1 MVSTGEIVMQYK
13 QPLKILILAAEI
25 VPFAKVGGLAD
36 VVGALPKSL
45 QALGHDVRLAMPR
58 YGQIDPAR
66 FDLETVLD
74 AVAVNMSNFRVQV
87 SVRQGKIGSAQI
99 HTALPAPQ
107 AGLPD
112 AAASSFAQAVCKENE
127 IPVYMIDA
135 PRYFER
141 ENIYGYTD
149 DGERFI
155 LFCRSVLEAMR
166 ALDWS
171 PDIIHCHDWHTGIV
185 PNWMHTIYRDDPF
198 YADVASVYTIHNL
211 AYQGI
216 FGYRILEVAGVAAQ
230 GFLYPQIAELA
241 NVVDLMGRGILFADA
256 ITTVSERYAQEIL
269 TPTFG
274 EKLDHLL
281 RSRRD
286 RLFGILNGLDY
297 EEMNPATDH
306 YIHTNFD
313 AQSLDKRPEN
323 KRALQEQAHLPVRPD
338 VPLLAM
344 ISRLTDQKGFDL
356 LGQIIQPLLAQG
368 VQFVVLGIGDQHY
381 HEMFQNLA
389 ARYPEQVAIFLTFNT
404 EIAQRIYAGIDMF
417 LMPSRFEPCGLG
429 QLIAMRY
436 GSVPIVRAVGGLAD
450 TVQEYDPRSGEGN
463 GFTFANYDAWEFFAA
478 IVRALELYRFK
489 DIWRKLQLRGMA
501 ADHSWQASAIRYVE
515 VYNNAIE
522 FHKSGK

>member
-1 MVSTGEIVMQYK
+1 MMPSE
-13 QPLKILILAAEI
+13 QPLNILILAAEI

-36 VVGALPKSL
+36 VVGALPQSL
-45 QALGHDVRLAMPR
+45 KALGHDVRLVMPR
-58 YGQIDPAR
+58 YGQIDPDR
-66 FDLETVLD
+66 FGLTTLIDSLD
-74 AVAVNMSNFRVQV
+74 VKMGEFTVQV
-87 SVRQGKIGSAQI
+87 SVRQSAIGD
-99 HTALPAPQ
+99 
-107 AGLPD
+107 G
-112 AAASSFAQAVCKENE
+112 

-155 LFCRSVLEAMR
+155 LFCRAALEAVHT
-166 ALDWS
+166 LDWS
-171 PDIIHCHDWHTGIV
+171 PDIIHCHDWHTGFV
-185 PNWMHTIYRDDPF
+185 PNWMHINYREDPF
-198 YADVASVYTIHNL
+198 FAHAATVYTIHNL

-230 GFLYPQIAELA
+230 GFLYPHIVELA
-241 NVVDLMGRGILFADA
+241 NVVDIMARGILFADA

-274 EKLDHLL
+274 ERLDHLL

-286 RLFGILNGLDY
+286 RLFGILNGINFD
-297 EEMNPATDH
+297 EMNPATDRF
-306 YIHTNFD
+306 IQANFD
-313 AQSLDKRPEN
+313 AHSLEQREEN
-323 KRALQEQAHLPVRPD
+323 KLALQEQAHLPLLPD
-338 VPLLAM
+338 VPVLAM
-344 ISRLTDQKGFDL
+344 ISRLADQKGFDL
-356 LGQIIQPLLAQG
+356 LAQIFQPLLAQG
-368 VQFVVLGIGDQHY
+368 IQFVVLGIGDQHY

-404 EIAQRIYAGIDMF
+404 ELAQRIYAGSDMF

-450 TVQEYDPRSGEGN
+450 TVQEYDPRTGAGN
-463 GFTFANYDAWEFFAA
+463 GFSFANYDPWELFAA

-489 DIWRKLQLRGMA
+489 DIWRTLQQRGMA
-501 ADHSWQASAIRYVE
+501 ADHSWTASARRYVE
-515 VYNNAIE
+515 VYRNALE
-522 FHKSGK
+522 FHDNGK

>member
-1 MVSTGEIVMQYK
+1 MQYK

-66 FDLETVLD
+66 FDLQTLRD
-74 AVAVNMSNFRVQV
+74 AVTVNMSDFRVQV
-87 SVRQGKIGSAQI
+87 SVRQGTIG
-99 HTALPAPQ
+99 
-107 AGLPD
+107 
-112 AAASSFAQAVCKENE
+112 NE

-155 LFCRSVLEAMR
+155 LFCRAALEAMR

-171 PDIIHCHDWHTGIV
+171 PDVIHCHDWHTGIV

-198 YADVASVYTIHNL
+198 YTNSTTVYTIHNL

-216 FGYRILEVAGVAAQ
+216 FGYRILEVAGVASH

-241 NVVDLMGRGILFADA
+241 NVVDIMGRGILFADA
-256 ITTVSERYAQEIL
+256 ITTVSERYAQ
-269 TPTFG
+269 
-274 EKLDHLL
+274 
-281 RSRRD
+281 
-286 RLFGILNGLDY
+286 GI
-297 EEMNPATDH
+297 
-306 YIHTNFD
+306 
-313 AQSLDKRPEN
+313 
-323 KRALQEQAHLPVRPD
+323 
-338 VPLLAM
+338 
-344 ISRLTDQKGFDL
+344 
-356 LGQIIQPLLAQG
+356 
-368 VQFVVLGIGDQHY
+368 QFVVLGIGDQHY

-389 ARYPEQVAIFLTFNT
+389 ARYPEQVAIFLTFNI
-404 EIAQRIYAGIDMF
+404 ELAQRIYAGSDMF

-450 TVQEYDPRSGEGN
+450 TVQEYDPRTGEGN
-463 GFTFANYDAWEFFAA
+463 GFTFTNYDPWELFAA
-478 IVRALELYRFK
+478 IVRAL
-489 DIWRKLQLRGMA
+489 
-501 ADHSWQASAIRYVE
+501 
-515 VYNNAIE
+515 
-522 FHKSGK
+522 

>member
-1 MVSTGEIVMQYK
+1 MQYK
-13 QPLKILILAAEI
+13 SPLKILFLAAEA

-36 VVGALPKSL
+36 VVGALPKCL
-45 QALGHDVRLAMPR
+45 KALGHDVRLVMPR
-58 YGQIDPAR
+58 YGQIEPER
-66 FDLETVLD
+66 FALTTVLD
-74 AVAVNMSNFRVQV
+74 AIPVNMGSFKVQV
-87 SVRQGKIGSAQI
+87 GVRQGAIGD
-99 HTALPAPQ
+99 
-107 AGLPD
+107 G
-112 AAASSFAQAVCKENE
+112 V
-127 IPVYMIDA
+127 PVYMIDA

-155 LFCRSVLEAMR
+155 LFCRGALEAMR

-171 PDIIHCHDWHTGIV
+171 PDILHCHDWHTGIV

-198 YADVASVYTIHNL
+198 YAHSATVYTIHNL

-216 FGYRILEVAGVAAQ
+216 FGYRILEVAGVAAS

-241 NVVDLMGRGILFADA
+241 NVVDIMGRGILFADA

-286 RLFGILNGLDY
+286 RLFGILNGIDY
-297 EEMNPATDH
+297 QELNPATDR
-306 YIHTNFD
+306 YIHVNYD
-313 AQSLDKRPEN
+313 VDSLDKREEN
-323 KRALQEQAHLPVRPD
+323 KLALQEQANLPVRAD
-338 VPLLAM
+338 LPLLAM

-356 LGQIIQPLLAQG
+356 LAQIIQPLLAQG
-368 VQFVVLGIGDQHY
+368 IQFIFLGIGDPHY
-381 HEMFQNLA
+381 QELLQDLA

-404 EIAQRIYAGIDMF
+404 ELAQRIYAGSDMF

-436 GSVPIVRAVGGLAD
+436 GSVPIVHAVGGLAD
-450 TVQEYDPRSGEGN
+450 TVQEYDPSTGQGN
-463 GFTFANYDAWEFFAA
+463 GFVFTNYDPWEFFAA

-489 DIWRKLQLRGMA
+489 DIWRTLQRRGMT
-501 ADHSWQASAIRYVE
+501 ADHSWSASARRYVE
-515 VYNNAIE
+515 VYHDALA
-522 FHKSGK
+522 FHQHDSLA